1 MASAREWLD
10 GARPR
15 TLTAAVAP
23 VAVGTG
29 LAVQVGS
36 FDAPLAALALVVAV
50 ALQIAVNYAND
61 YSDGIR
67 GTDEQRVGPVRLVGQ
82 RRATPKAVR
91 SAAIAA
97 FAVAAIAGLAV
108 VIITAQWWLLALGAA
123 CIAAGWFYTGGSR
136 PYGYLGLG
144 EIFVLVFF
152 GIVPVVGTFY
162 VQALTITWASVVG
175 GIAVGVLACAI
186 LVANNLRDIPTDVQ
200 HGKLTLA
207 VRLGDSRTRAL
218 YVSLISI
225 GLLLTPVI
233 AALAEQPTA
242 VFAIAAFPLGISSVH
257 AVRSGAAGAALVPVL
272 KRTGLLLGVYGVLL
286 GLLLCR

>member
-82 RRATPKAVR
+82 RRATPKAVQ

-272 KRTGLLLGVYGVLL
+272 KRTGLLLGVYGMLL

>member
-242 VFAIAAFPLGISSVH
+242 VFALAAFPLGISSVH